1 MMSTEDKVLTAVL
14 RDKQVHTLMQN
25 NVQDYLVT
33 HSDIWSFIQNY
44 YDKHNSVPP
53 ESLVSDNFRDFEPIS
68 VVGTT
73 KHHFDEL
80 RAEWRDQ
87 RVREIL
93 RAAANEVQT
102 GDPDSAIE
110 TLISQTA
117 DLKKATS
124 AIKDIDLVD
133 VDSAIHHF
141 EMVQQLNE
149 RGAFGVRTGLPGFDA
164 MLPSGIT
171 PGMLGVFLA
180 YPGIG
185 KSWLALYFAFKAWQ
199 QGKVPLIISLEMSEA
214 EVRNRL
220 FTLIG
225 EGIWSLRSL
234 GMGDVEID
242 MFKKWHKKEFED
254 TPPFY
259 IVSTEN
265 EGEVNPSVVKAKI
278 DQYKPDFVVL
288 DYLQL
293 MMPNSATD
301 NETVKMKN
309 LSRELKQL
317 ARNSDLPVLAISSA
331 TPDDV
336 TNLSQPPTL
345 GQTAWS
351 RQIAYDADWLVALG
365 RDVNSDVLTGVYR
378 KNRHGPMNEFYV
390 QVDFDAGRFVYMDEP
405 DDV

>member
-1 MMSTEDKVLTAVL
+1 MSIETKVLTAVL
-14 RDKQVHTLMQN
+14 RDKQVHVLMQN
-25 NVQDYLVT
+25 NVGEYLVT
-33 HSDIWSFIQNY
+33 HGDVWEFISNY
-44 YDKHNSVPP
+44 VDKNGSLPP
-53 ESLVSDNFRDFEPIS
+53 ETVVVENFRDFSPPS
-68 VVGTT
+68 AVGTT

-80 RAEWRDQ
+80 RTQWRDEK
-87 RVREIL
+87 VREIL
-93 RAAANEVQT
+93 RHAATQVQE
-102 GDPDSAIE
+102 GQPDSAID

-117 DLKKATS
+117 ELKKATS
-124 AIKDIDLVD
+124 AIRDIDLVD
-133 VDSAIHHF
+133 VDSAIAHF
-141 EMVQQLNE
+141 ELVQQLNE
-149 RGAFGVRTGLPGFDA
+149 RGSYGVKTGLPGFDA

-199 QGKVPLIISLEMSEA
+199 QGKVPLVLSLEMSEA

-220 FTLIG
+220 FTLAG
-225 EGIWSLRSL
+225 EGIWSLRKL
-234 GMGDVEID
+234 GMGEVEID
-242 MFKKWHKKEFED
+242 MFKKWHAKVFSDK
-254 TPPFY
+254 PPFY

-265 EGEVNPSVVKAKI
+265 EGEINPSVVKSKI
-278 DQYKPDFVVL
+278 DQYKPDLVVL

-293 MMPNSATD
+293 MMPNARTD

-351 RQIAYDADWLVALG
+351 RQIAYDADWLIALG
-365 RDVNSDVLTGVYR
+365 RDTDSDVLTGVYR

-390 QVDFDAGRFVYMDEP
+390 QVDFDSGRFVYVDDP
-405 DDV
+405 DF

>member
-1 MMSTEDKVLTAVL
+1 MSTEEKVLTAVL
-14 RDKQVHTLMQN
+14 RDKQVHVLMQN
-25 NVQDYLVT
+25 NVSSYLTT
-33 HSDIWSFIQNY
+33 HVDVWEFIRSYN
-44 YDKHNSVPP
+44 DKNGSMPP
-53 ESLVSDNFRDFEPIS
+53 ETVVVDNFRDFSPPNA
-68 VVGTT
+68 VGTT

-80 RAEWRDQ
+80 RAEWRNNK
-87 RVREIL
+87 VKEIL
-93 RAAANEVQT
+93 RSAAGSIQD
-102 GDPDSAIE
+102 GDHDSAID
-110 TLISQTA
+110 TLISETA
-117 DLKKATS
+117 DLKRATS
-124 AIKDIDLVD
+124 SIKDIDLVD
-133 VDSAIHHF
+133 VDGAVEHF
-141 EMVQQLNE
+141 QMVQDMKE
-149 RGAFGVRTGLPGFDA
+149 RGSYGVTTGLPGFDN

-199 QGKVPLIISLEMSEA
+199 QGKTPLIISLEMSER
-214 EVRNRL
+214 EVSNRL
-220 FTLIG
+220 YTLVG
-225 EGIWSLRSL
+225 DGTWSLRKL

-242 MFKKWHKKEFED
+242 MFRKWHAKEFKD
-254 TPPFY
+254 GPPFY

-265 EGEVNPSVVKAKI
+265 EGEVNPSVVKSKI

-293 MMPNSATD
+293 MMPNARTD

-317 ARNSDLPVLAISSA
+317 ARNSEMPVLAISSA

-405 DDV
+405 ADV

>member
-1 MMSTEDKVLTAVL
+1 MSIETKVLTAVL
-14 RDKQVHTLMQN
+14 RDKQVHVLMQN
-25 NVQDYLVT
+25 NIGEYLVT
-33 HSDIWSFIQNY
+33 HGDVWEFISNY
-44 YDKHNSVPP
+44 VDKNGSLPP
-53 ESLVSDNFRDFEPIS
+53 ETVVVENFRDFSPPS
-68 VVGTT
+68 AVGTT

-80 RAEWRDQ
+80 RTQWRDEK
-87 RVREIL
+87 VREIL
-93 RAAANEVQT
+93 RHAATQVQE
-102 GDPDSAIE
+102 GHPDSAID

-117 DLKKATS
+117 ELKKATS

-133 VDSAIHHF
+133 VDSAIAHF
-141 EMVQQLNE
+141 ELVQQLNE
-149 RGAFGVRTGLPGFDA
+149 RGSYGVKTGLPGFDA

-199 QGKVPLIISLEMSEA
+199 QGKVPLVLSLEMSEA

-220 FTLIG
+220 FTLAG
-225 EGIWSLRSL
+225 EGIWSLRRL
-234 GMGDVEID
+234 GMGEVEID
-242 MFKKWHKKEFED
+242 MFKKWHAKVFSDK
-254 TPPFY
+254 PPFY

-265 EGEVNPSVVKAKI
+265 EGEINPSVVKSKI

-293 MMPNSATD
+293 MMPNARTD

-351 RQIAYDADWLVALG
+351 RQIAYDADWLIALG
-365 RDVNSDVLTGVYR
+365 RDVDSDCLTGVYR

-390 QVDFDAGRFVYMDEP
+390 QVDFDSGRFVYMDDP
-405 DDV
+405 DF

>member
-1 MMSTEDKVLTAVL
+1 MSIETKVLTAVL
-14 RDKQVHTLMQN
+14 RDKQVHVLMQN
-25 NVQDYLVT
+25 NIGEYLVT
-33 HSDIWSFIQNY
+33 HGDVWEFISNY
-44 YDKHNSVPP
+44 VDKNGSLPP
-53 ESLVSDNFRDFEPIS
+53 ETVVVDNFRDFIPPS
-68 VVGTT
+68 AVGTT

-80 RAEWRDQ
+80 RTQWRDEK
-87 RVREIL
+87 VREIL
-93 RAAANEVQT
+93 RHAATQVQE
-102 GDPDSAIE
+102 GHPDSAID

-117 DLKKATS
+117 ELKKATS

-133 VDSAIHHF
+133 VDSAIAHF
-141 EMVQQLNE
+141 ELVQQLNE
-149 RGAFGVRTGLPGFDA
+149 RGSYGVKTGLPGFDA

-199 QGKVPLIISLEMSEA
+199 QGKVPLVLSLEMSEA

-220 FTLIG
+220 FTLAG
-225 EGIWSLRSL
+225 EGIWSLRKL
-234 GMGDVEID
+234 GMGEVEID
-242 MFKKWHKKEFED
+242 MFKKWHAKVFSDK
-254 TPPFY
+254 PPFY

-265 EGEVNPSVVKAKI
+265 EGEINPSVVKSKI

-293 MMPNSATD
+293 MMPNARTD

-351 RQIAYDADWLVALG
+351 RQIAYDADWLIALG
-365 RDVNSDVLTGVYR
+365 RDSDSDVLTGVYR

-390 QVDFDAGRFVYMDEP
+390 QVDFDSGRFVYVDDP
-405 DDV
+405 DF

>member
-1 MMSTEDKVLTAVL
+1 MSIETKVLTAVL
-14 RDKQVHTLMQN
+14 RDKQVHVLMQN
-25 NVQDYLVT
+25 NIGEYLVT
-33 HSDIWSFIQNY
+33 HGDVWEFISNY
-44 YDKHNSVPP
+44 VDKNGSLPP
-53 ESLVSDNFRDFEPIS
+53 ETVVVDNFRDFIPPS
-68 VVGTT
+68 AVGTT

-80 RAEWRDQ
+80 RTQWRDEK
-87 RVREIL
+87 VREIL
-93 RAAANEVQT
+93 RHAATQVQE
-102 GDPDSAIE
+102 GHPDSAID

-117 DLKKATS
+117 ELKKATS

-133 VDSAIHHF
+133 VDSAVAHF
-141 EMVQQLNE
+141 ELVQQLNE
-149 RGAFGVRTGLPGFDA
+149 RGSYGVKTGLPGFDA

-199 QGKVPLIISLEMSEA
+199 QGKVPLVLSLEMSEA

-220 FTLIG
+220 FTLAG
-225 EGIWSLRSL
+225 EGIWSLRKL
-234 GMGDVEID
+234 GMGEVEID
-242 MFKKWHKKEFED
+242 MFKKWHAKVFSDK
-254 TPPFY
+254 PPFY

-265 EGEVNPSVVKAKI
+265 EGEINPSVVKSKI

-293 MMPNSATD
+293 MMPNARTD

-351 RQIAYDADWLVALG
+351 RQIAYDADWLIALG
-365 RDVNSDVLTGVYR
+365 RDSDSDVLTGVYR

-390 QVDFDAGRFVYMDEP
+390 QVDFDSGRFVYVDDP
-405 DDV
+405 DF

>member
-1 MMSTEDKVLTAVL
+1 MSIETKVLTAVL
-14 RDKQVHTLMQN
+14 RDKQVHVLMQN
-25 NVQDYLVT
+25 NIGEYLIT
-33 HSDIWSFIQNY
+33 HGDVWEFISNY
-44 YDKHNSVPP
+44 VDKNGSLPP
-53 ESLVSDNFRDFEPIS
+53 ETVVVENFRDFIPPS
-68 VVGTT
+68 AVGTT

-80 RAEWRDQ
+80 RTQWRDEK
-87 RVREIL
+87 VREIL
-93 RAAANEVQT
+93 RHAATQVQE
-102 GDPDSAIE
+102 GHPDSAID

-117 DLKKATS
+117 ELKKATS

-133 VDSAIHHF
+133 VDSAIAHF
-141 EMVQQLNE
+141 ELVQQLNE
-149 RGAFGVRTGLPGFDA
+149 RGSYGVKTGLPGFDA

-199 QGKVPLIISLEMSEA
+199 QGKVPLVLSLEMSEA

-220 FTLIG
+220 FTLAG
-225 EGIWSLRSL
+225 EGIWSLRRL
-234 GMGDVEID
+234 GMGEVEID
-242 MFKKWHKKEFED
+242 MFRKWHAKVFSDK
-254 TPPFY
+254 PPFY

-265 EGEVNPSVVKAKI
+265 EGEINPSVVKSKI

-293 MMPNSATD
+293 MMPNARTD

-351 RQIAYDADWLVALG
+351 RQIAYDADWLIALG
-365 RDVNSDVLTGVYR
+365 RDTDSDVLTGVYR

-390 QVDFDAGRFVYMDEP
+390 QVDFDSGRFVYVDDP
-405 DDV
+405 DF

>member
-1 MMSTEDKVLTAVL
+1 MSIETKVLTAVL
-14 RDKQVHTLMQN
+14 RDKQVHVLMQN
-25 NVQDYLVT
+25 NIGEYLVT
-33 HSDIWSFIQNY
+33 HGDVWEFISNY
-44 YDKHNSVPP
+44 VDKNGSLPP
-53 ESLVSDNFRDFEPIS
+53 ETVVVENFRDFIPPS
-68 VVGTT
+68 AVGTT

-80 RAEWRDQ
+80 RTQWRDEK
-87 RVREIL
+87 VREIL
-93 RAAANEVQT
+93 RHAATQVQE
-102 GDPDSAIE
+102 GHPDSAID

-117 DLKKATS
+117 ELKKATS

-133 VDSAIHHF
+133 VDSAIAHF
-141 EMVQQLNE
+141 ELVQQLNE
-149 RGAFGVRTGLPGFDA
+149 RGSYGVKTGLPGFDA

-199 QGKVPLIISLEMSEA
+199 QGKVPLVLSLEMSEA

-220 FTLIG
+220 FTLAG
-225 EGIWSLRSL
+225 EGIWSLRRL
-234 GMGDVEID
+234 GMGEVEID
-242 MFKKWHKKEFED
+242 MFRKWHAKVFSDK
-254 TPPFY
+254 PPFY

-265 EGEVNPSVVKAKI
+265 EGEINPSVVKSKI

-293 MMPNSATD
+293 MMPNARTD

-351 RQIAYDADWLVALG
+351 RQIAYDADWLIALG
-365 RDVNSDVLTGVYR
+365 RDTDSDVLTGVYR

-390 QVDFDAGRFVYMDEP
+390 QVDLDSGRFVYVDDP
-405 DDV
+405 DF

>member
-1 MMSTEDKVLTAVL
+1 MSIETKVLTAVL
-14 RDKQVHTLMQN
+14 RDKQVHVLMQN
-25 NVQDYLVT
+25 NIGEYLVT
-33 HSDIWSFIQNY
+33 HGDVWEFISNY
-44 YDKHNSVPP
+44 VDKNGSLPP
-53 ESLVSDNFRDFEPIS
+53 ETVVVENFRDFSPPS
-68 VVGTT
+68 AVGTT

-80 RAEWRDQ
+80 RTQWRDEK
-87 RVREIL
+87 VREIL
-93 RAAANEVQT
+93 RHAATQVQE
-102 GDPDSAIE
+102 GHPDSAID

-117 DLKKATS
+117 ELKKATS

-133 VDSAIHHF
+133 VDSAIAHF
-141 EMVQQLNE
+141 ELVQQLNE
-149 RGAFGVRTGLPGFDA
+149 RGSYGVKTGLPGFDA

-199 QGKVPLIISLEMSEA
+199 QGKVPLVLSLEMSEA

-220 FTLIG
+220 FTLAG
-225 EGIWSLRSL
+225 EGIWSLRRL
-234 GMGDVEID
+234 GMGEVEID
-242 MFKKWHKKEFED
+242 MFRKWHAKVFSDK
-254 TPPFY
+254 PPFY

-265 EGEVNPSVVKAKI
+265 EGEINPSVVKSKI

-293 MMPNSATD
+293 MMPNARTD

-351 RQIAYDADWLVALG
+351 RQIAYDADWLIALG
-365 RDVNSDVLTGVYR
+365 RDTDSDVLTGVYR

-390 QVDFDAGRFVYMDEP
+390 QVDFDSGRFVYVDDP
-405 DDV
+405 DF

>member
-1 MMSTEDKVLTAVL
+1 MSIETKVLTAVL
-14 RDKQVHTLMQN
+14 RDKQVHVLMQN
-25 NVQDYLVT
+25 NIGEYLVT
-33 HSDIWSFIQNY
+33 HGDVWEFISNY
-44 YDKHNSVPP
+44 VDKNGSLPP
-53 ESLVSDNFRDFEPIS
+53 ETVVVDNFRDFIPPS
-68 VVGTT
+68 AVGTT

-80 RAEWRDQ
+80 RTQWRDEK
-87 RVREIL
+87 VREIL
-93 RAAANEVQT
+93 RHAATQVQE
-102 GDPDSAIE
+102 GHPDSAID

-117 DLKKATS
+117 ELKKATS

-133 VDSAIHHF
+133 VDSAIAHF
-141 EMVQQLNE
+141 ELVQQLNE
-149 RGAFGVRTGLPGFDA
+149 RGSYGVKTGLPGFDA

-199 QGKVPLIISLEMSEA
+199 QGKVPLVLSLEMSEA

-220 FTLIG
+220 FTLAG
-225 EGIWSLRSL
+225 EGIWSLRKL
-234 GMGDVEID
+234 GMGEVEID
-242 MFKKWHKKEFED
+242 MFKKWHAKVFSDK
-254 TPPFY
+254 PPFY

-265 EGEVNPSVVKAKI
+265 EGEINPSVVKSKI

-293 MMPNSATD
+293 MMPNAKTD

-351 RQIAYDADWLVALG
+351 RQIAYDADWLIALG
-365 RDVNSDVLTGVYR
+365 RDSDSDVLTGVYR

-390 QVDFDAGRFVYMDEP
+390 QVDFDSGRFVYVDDP
-405 DDV
+405 DF